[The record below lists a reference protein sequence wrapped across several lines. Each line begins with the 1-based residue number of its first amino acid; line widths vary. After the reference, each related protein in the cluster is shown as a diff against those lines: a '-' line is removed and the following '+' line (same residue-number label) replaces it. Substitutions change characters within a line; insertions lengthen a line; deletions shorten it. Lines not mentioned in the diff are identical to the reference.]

1 MELLHAWSC
10 MPCIDIHVGP
20 AVEQITGNTKTDL
33 CGGCG
38 RVTVKYLFS
47 YWFPWPDEDES

>member
-1 MELLHAWSC
+1 